1 MQEFRVETKPAM
13 QMGPRESKADLSS
26 ANVTWQNCYRGKET
40 FTQVRNLQPHMTP
53 PAKVCMGPLDAFIL
67 TEGMQ
72 GSLSFVQ

>member
-1 MQEFRVETKPAM
+1 M

-40 FTQVRNLQPHMTP
+40 FTQVRNLQPSHDSACQSLHGTS
-53 PAKVCMGPLDAFIL
+53 ACLHIDR
-67 TEGMQ
+67 GMQ